1 MPAAAAGPPFVAR
14 STSNPSFTG
23 KSSASLSQPPTGSV
37 STPRNARCT
46 RPSVIK
52 SVAIFF
58 AVLMGMANPMPA
70 VVPLGG
76 PDEFCRVVGLVA
88 KNDFDGLRSFH
99 DVKIRENVAARVNH
113 ETGAGAF
120 DRDRVHK
127 EIIFGGFG
135 KNICDRWRSL
145 AINAHVDGFVVGENA
160 IALRYRSCRI
170 RAAERQCFDF
180 GRSVRTVSRTGPIRA
195 KN

>member
-1 MPAAAAGPPFVAR
+1 MDCRWRELLADLKRAR
-14 STSNPSFTG
+14 ISEG
-23 KSSASLSQPPTGSV
+23 KRDKLFSLGFDFQESD
-37 STPRNARCT
+37 
-46 RPSVIK
+46 VIAL
-52 SVAIFF
+52 V
-58 AVLMGMANPMPA
+58 
-70 VVPLGG
+70 G

-88 KNDFDGLRSFH
+88 KNDFDGLRSFD

-120 DRDRVHK
+120 DGDGVHK

-135 KNICDRWRSL
+135 KNICDRRRSL
-145 AINAHVDGFVVGENA
+145 AINAHVDGFVVGENG